1 MLMVESCHF
10 SSSICLSN
18 QALLGFD
25 SLNTYFPEFPRE
37 FAFHMYSI
45 VLYSQ
50 SFLSEVLC
58 PVPTTPWPSLE
69 SLLEVSMVRM
79 EGLCMKKAS
88 PISVQCDILS
98 PWSCIW
104 QSPKKPLMTTSVPDA
119 STVASFLFLSSFS
132 KHSEKEVSFVQESK

>member
-1 MLMVESCHF
+1 
-10 SSSICLSN
+10 
-18 QALLGFD
+18 
-25 SLNTYFPEFPRE
+25 
-37 FAFHMYSI
+37 MYSI

-119 STVASFLFLSSFS
+119 STVVSFLFLSSFS